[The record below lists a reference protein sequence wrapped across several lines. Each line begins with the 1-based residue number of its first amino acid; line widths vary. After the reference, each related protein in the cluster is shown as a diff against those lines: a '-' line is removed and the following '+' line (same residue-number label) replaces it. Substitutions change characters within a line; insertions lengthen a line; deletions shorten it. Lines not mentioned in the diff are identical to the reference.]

1 MRKDET
7 FARTALLTGEEG
19 LLRLR
24 KAKVAVFGIGGVGG
38 YAAEALA
45 RSGIGHFLLVDD
57 DVVSESN
64 LNRQIIALRSTI
76 GQYKTRVMKARI
88 ADICPE
94 TEVEAREC
102 FFLPENRDAFD
113 FRDYDYVV
121 DAIDTVS
128 GKLALAQCCRQ
139 AGTPLISAMG
149 AGNRMD
155 PGRLTVTD
163 IYETRACP
171 LARVMRRELKKRG
184 IERLKVVCSTE
195 EAMTPKQQIRSE
207 GSGKIIPGS
216 MAFVPGAAG
225 LLLASE
231 VVRDLL
237 RQADG

>member
-1 MRKDET
+1 MRDET
-7 FARTALLTGEEG
+7 FARTELLTGEEG
-19 LLRLR
+19 LRRLR
-24 KAKVAVFGIGGVGG
+24 RARVAVFGIGGVGG
-38 YAAEALA
+38 HAAEALA
-45 RSGIGHFLLVDD
+45 RSGVGHFLLVDS

-94 TEVEAREC
+94 TEVETREC

-113 FRDYDYVV
+113 FQTYNYVV

-128 GKLALAQCCRQ
+128 GKLALAECCRN

-149 AGNRMD
+149 AGNKMD
-155 PGRLTVTD
+155 PGRFV
-163 IYETRACP
+163 
-171 LARVMRRELKKRG
+171 V
-184 IERLKVVCSTE
+184 KVVYSTE
-195 EAMTPKQQIRSE
+195 EAIAPKRQLYSE
-207 GSGKIIPGS
+207 DSKKAIPGS

-231 VVRDLL
+231 VVKDLL
-237 RQADG
+237 GTIR